1 MDVTGGSQV
10 VLLVAC
16 GVLVLAGVLGSAVKV
31 VPGPLLVAAGVL
43 VWAVAERS
51 VLGWVVLGVVVA
63 LLAAGQVLQ
72 YLLAGKRLK
81 GSGIP
86 RRSIAAAVLAGVVG
100 FFVVPVVGL
109 FLFFVLGLYLAELAR
124 LRDPAAAL
132 PSTRTALGAIGV
144 LVLVE
149 LTASLLA
156 AGTWLAAVLG
166 PPLVARLTG

>member
-1 MDVTGGSQV
+1 MDITGGSDALLTV
-10 VLLVAC
+10 VCGLVVA
-16 GVLVLAGVLGSAVKV
+16 LGVLGSAVKV
-31 VPGPLLVAAGVL
+31 LPGPLLVAAGVGL
-43 VWAVAERS
+43 WAVLERS
-51 VLGWVVLGVVVA
+51 VLGWVVLAVVVA

-86 RRSIAAAVLAGVVG
+86 RRSIAVAVLAGVVG

-132 PSTRTALGAIGV
+132 PSTRTALGAIGIV
-144 LVLVE
+144 VLVE

-156 AGTWLAAVLG
+156 AVTWLAAVLG
-166 PPLVARLTG
+166 PALLERLSS